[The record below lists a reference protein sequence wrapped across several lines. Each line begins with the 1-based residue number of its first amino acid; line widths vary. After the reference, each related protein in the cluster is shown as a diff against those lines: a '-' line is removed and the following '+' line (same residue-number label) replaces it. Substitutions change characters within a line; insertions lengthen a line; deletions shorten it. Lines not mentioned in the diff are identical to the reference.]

1 MIEKKLVEI
10 LDPVIEQLVSLEKRV
25 DGIALSPGPAG
36 ADGKDGRDG
45 VDGRDADHDA
55 IAAHL
60 KGDEA
65 FRSSLKG
72 EPGRDGKDGVDGV
85 NGVDGRD
92 ADHDAIA
99 AHLKGDE
106 AFRSSLKGEPGRDG
120 IDGKDGRD
128 GVDGKDADHNAI
140 AAQLKAD
147 DEFRAALK
155 GDRGDVGASGRD
167 GVDGK
172 SVDVA
177 EVVEAIIANH
187 ISEITGPAGEA
198 GAPGTDGRDG
208 VDGKDADAAEV
219 AKHLAR
225 DEWFI
230 SIVTKTVE
238 VNPWEPGI
246 YREGKCV
253 QHYIGR
259 SYQAVCDTTEEPGD
273 SPHWKRLG
281 TAGQRDVG
289 GFDESRSYEPGD
301 IYHKDGSTF
310 LFDGANHRL
319 QVPKPVTERD
329 VEKQLKGVRGAIAE
343 TAKAHSDKIYELQ
356 LLCDAQTA
364 EIEDLKQQVAEVIA
378 LLKQVKP

>member
-10 LDPVIEQLVSLEKRV
+10 LDPVIEQLVNLEKRV
-25 DGIALSPGPAG
+25 DGIALTPGPAG

-45 VDGRDADHDA
+45 VDGKDADHDA

-72 EPGRDGKDGVDGV
+72 EPGRDGKDGTDGRD
-85 NGVDGRD
+85 GVDGKD
-92 ADHDAIA
+92 VDPEAVAGY
-99 AHLKGDE
+99 LKGDE

-120 IDGKDGRD
+120 VDGKDGRD
-128 GVDGKDADHNAI
+128 GVDGKDADPEI
-140 AAQLKAD
+140 VFAQLKAD
-147 DEFRAALK
+147 EEFRAALK
-155 GDRGDVGASGRD
+155 GEKGDPGEPGRD

-172 SVDVA
+172 SVDAVEVA
-177 EVVEAIIANH
+177 EALIAH
-187 ISEITGPAGEA
+187 YLPDIVGPAGEQ
-198 GAPGTDGRDG
+198 GTPGTDGRDG
-208 VDGKDADAAEV
+208 VDGKDADSAEI

-225 DEWFI
+225 DENFI
-230 SIVTKTVE
+230 AIVTKTVE

-343 TAKAHSDKIYELQ
+343 TTKAHTDKIYELQ
-356 LLCDAQTA
+356 VLCDAQTV
-364 EIEDLKQQVAEVIA
+364 EIEELKQQVADILA